1 MLANCKYYC
10 YSMAKRLLGEY
21 LMEERLS
28 WDDYFMEIT
37 RLVAKRST
45 CLRRH
50 VGAVIVRDRR
60 ILATGYNG
68 APRGMKHCSE
78 LGCLREKMGV
88 PSGRM
93 QELCRGLHAEQNA
106 IIQAALFGVSIENSH
121 IYTVTQPCVVCAKMI
136 INAGIKR
143 IVFDEPYPDQ
153 LAEDMIK
160 EAGIEL
166 VNIKEI
172 VK

>member
-1 MLANCKYYC
+1 
-10 YSMAKRLLGEY
+10 MAERLLGEY

>member
-1 MLANCKYYC
+1 
-10 YSMAKRLLGEY
+10 
-21 LMEERLS
+21 MEERLS

-37 RLVAKRST
+37 KLVARRST
-45 CLRRH
+45 CMRRH

-68 APRGMKHCSE
+68 APRGLRHCSE
-78 LGCLREKMGV
+78 TGCLREKMNI
-88 PSGRM
+88 PSGQN

-106 IIQAALFGVSIENSH
+106 IIQSALFGVSIENSQ

-143 IVFDEPYPDQ
+143 IVFDEAYPDP
-153 LAEDMIK
+153 LSEELIK
-160 EAGIEL
+160 ESGIEL
-166 VNIKEI
+166 INIKSGI
-172 VK
+172 

>member
-1 MLANCKYYC
+1 
-10 YSMAKRLLGEY
+10 
-21 LMEERLS
+21 MEERLS

-37 RLVAKRST
+37 RLVARRST

-68 APRGMKHCSE
+68 APRGLAHCSE
-78 LGCLREKMGV
+78 IGCLREKMGV
-88 PSGRM
+88 PSGQK

-106 IIQAALFGVSIENSH
+106 IIQSALFGVSIENSQ
-121 IYTVTQPCVVCAKMI
+121 IYTVNQPCVVCAKMI

-143 IVFDEPYPDQ
+143 IVFDEAYPDP
-153 LAEDMIK
+153 LAEELIK
-160 EAGIEL
+160 EAKIEL
-166 VNIKEI
+166 VNIRSK
-172 VK
+172 V

>member
-1 MLANCKYYC
+1 M
-10 YSMAKRLLGEY
+10 MD
-21 LMEERLS
+21 ERLS

-37 RLVAKRST
+37 RLVSKRST
-45 CLRRH
+45 CMRRH

-68 APRGMKHCSE
+68 APKGLAHCTE
-78 LGCLREKMGV
+78 TGCLREKMGV

-106 IIQAALFGVSIENSH
+106 IIQAALSGVSIENSQ

-143 IVFDEPYPDQ
+143 IVFDEAYPDP
-153 LAEDMIK
+153 LSEELIK
-160 EAGIEL
+160 EAKIEL
-166 VNIKEI
+166 INIKAT

>member
-1 MLANCKYYC
+1 M
-10 YSMAKRLLGEY
+10 
-21 LMEERLS
+21 
-28 WDDYFMEIT
+28 
-37 RLVAKRST
+37 
-45 CLRRH
+45 RRH

-68 APRGMKHCSE
+68 APKGLAHCSE
-78 LGCLREKMGV
+78 IGCLREKMGV

-106 IIQAALFGVSIENSH
+106 IIQAALSGVSIENSQ

-143 IVFDEPYPDQ
+143 IVFDEAYPDQ
-153 LAEDMIK
+153 LSEELIK
-160 EAGIEL
+160 EAKIEL
-166 VNIKEI
+166 VNIRAI